1 MEATAQSTWQQIPLN
16 DFKNYLDTLAN
27 ELAEKD
33 DMSVL
38 LRRRGDQVLVYSP
51 KRYSD
56 EVNSILEESKRE
68 YERGEKA
75 GYSREQAFQDF
86 MKAQQE
92 LSQYLQ

>member
-1 MEATAQSTWQQIPLN
+1 MEATLQSSWQQIPLT
-16 DFKNYLDTLAN
+16 DFKNYLGILAN

-38 LRRRGDQVLVYSP
+38 LKRRGDQVLVYSP

-56 EVNSILEESKRE
+56 EVNDILEESKRE
-68 YERGEKA
+68 YQRRENA
-75 GYSREQAFQDF
+75 GYSREQAYQDF